1 MTTAI
6 DFADGS
12 EVLAEAWRRFRD
24 ENDPAAR
31 EQLIVHYSPIVK
43 FVASRL
49 AAGLPSSVDTGDL
62 VSAGVFGL
70 MDALDR
76 FEPDRGAKFETFAI
90 PRVRGAV
97 LDGLRQLDWV
107 PRSVRRKARAVET
120 AIASLEATLHRTP
133 TDEEIARELDISS
146 VELQRWLAGI
156 AVANVGPLEHLMATG
171 RGEVTVSSTD
181 GTPGAAMEDREL
193 RHAMRAEVRRLPE
206 RERTVIALYYGEG
219 LTLHEIGEVLGV
231 TESRVSQIHT
241 KAVLVLRSR
250 LNAAGH

>member
-6 DFADGS
+6 DPGDGS
-12 EVLAEAWRRFRD
+12 AVLADAWERFRT
-24 ENDPAAR
+24 EHDPSAR

-107 PRSVRRKARAVET
+107 PRSVRRKSRAVEG
-120 AIASLEATLHRTP
+120 AIATLESTLHRTP
-133 TDEEIARELDISS
+133 TDDEIAAELDISPT
-146 VELQRWLAGI
+146 ELHRWLAGI
-156 AVANVGPLEHLMATG
+156 AVGNVGPLEHLMATG
-171 RGEVTVSSTD
+171 RGEVTVSTTD
-181 GTPGAAMEDREL
+181 GTPGAAMEEREL

-219 LTLHEIGEVLGV
+219 LTLHEIGDVLGV

>member
-1 MTTAI
+1 MSLDAG
-6 DFADGS
+6 DGS
-12 EVLAEAWRRFRD
+12 DVLADAWRRFRSD
-24 ENDPAAR
+24 HDLAAR

-76 FEPDRGAKFETFAI
+76 FDPDRGAKFETFAI

-107 PRSVRRKARAVET
+107 PRSVRRRARSVEG
-120 AIASLEATLHRTP
+120 AIAILEATLHRTP
-133 TDEEIARELDISS
+133 TDDEIATELDITPT
-146 VELQRWLAGI
+146 ELQRWLAGI

-171 RGEVTVSSTD
+171 RGEVSATSGAD
-181 GTPGAAMEDREL
+181 GVPGIEMEEREL

-219 LTLHEIGEVLGV
+219 LTLNEIGEVLGV

>member
-1 MTTAI
+1 MSTGLDDA
-6 DFADGS
+6 S
-12 EVLAEAWRRFRD
+12 AELLDAWRRYRD
-24 ENDPAAR
+24 DADLAAR

-49 AAGLPSSVDTGDL
+49 AAGLPSSVDTSDL

-70 MDALDR
+70 IDALER
-76 FEPDRGAKFETFAI
+76 FDPERGAKFETFAI

-97 LDGLRQLDWV
+97 LDGLRALDWV
-107 PRSVRRKARAVET
+107 PRSVRRKARDVEG
-120 AIASLEATLHRTP
+120 AIAKLEASLHRAPSDDEVADALSISP
-133 TDEEIARELDISS
+133 TEF
-146 VELQRWLAGI
+146 QKWLAAI

-171 RGEVTVSSTD
+171 RGEPGPSHRVD
-181 GTPGAAMEDREL
+181 GSPGVELEEREL

-250 LNAAGH
+250 LSAAGH

>member
-1 MTTAI
+1 MTVDAS
-6 DFADGS
+6 DGS
-12 EVLAEAWRRFRD
+12 VVIGEAWRRFRED
-24 ENDPAAR
+24 ADPAAR
-31 EQLIVHYSPIVK
+31 ELLIVHYSPLVK

-49 AAGLPSSVDTGDL
+49 AAGLPASVDTGDL
-62 VSAGVFGL
+62 ISAGVFGL

-76 FEPDRGAKFETFAI
+76 FDAERGAKFETFAI
-90 PRVRGAV
+90 PRIRGAV

-107 PRSVRRKARAVET
+107 PRSVRRHARAVES
-120 AIASLEATLHRTP
+120 AIAELEAALHRTP
-133 TDEEIARELDISS
+133 TDEELAAELEISPG
-146 VELQRWLAGI
+146 ELQRWLNGI

-171 RGEVTVSSTD
+171 RGDVTNAGAEGV
-181 GTPGAAMEDREL
+181 PGAEFEDREL

-206 RERTVIALYYGEG
+206 RERTVIALYYSEG
-219 LTLHEIGEVLGV
+219 LTLAEIGAVLGV

>member
-1 MTTAI
+1 MTI
-6 DFADGS
+6 VPGDGS
-12 EVLAEAWRRFRD
+12 AVLTEAWRRFRD
-24 ENDPAAR
+24 DHDPVAR
-31 EQLIVHYSPIVK
+31 EQLIVHYSPLVK

-49 AAGLPSSVDTGDL
+49 AAGLPASVDTGDL
-62 VSAGVFGL
+62 ISAGVFGL

-76 FEPDRGAKFETFAI
+76 FDPERGAKFETFAI

-107 PRSVRRKARAVET
+107 PRSVRRHARAVES
-120 AIASLEATLHRTP
+120 AIAGLEATLHRTP
-133 TDEEIARELDISS
+133 TDEELAHELEIAPD
-146 VELQRWLAGI
+146 ELQRWLTGI

-171 RGEVTVSSTD
+171 RGDIASTAH
-181 GTPGAAMEDREL
+181 GEGIPGAEMEEREL
-193 RHAMRAEVRRLPE
+193 RHAMRAEVRKLPE
-206 RERTVIALYYGEG
+206 RERTVVALYYGEG
-219 LTLHEIGEVLGV
+219 LTLAEIGAVLGV

>member
-1 MTTAI
+1 MTTESV
-6 DFADGS
+6 DGS
-12 EVLAEAWRRFRD
+12 DVLADAWQRFR
-24 ENDPAAR
+24 EHQDPTAR

-76 FEPDRGAKFETFAI
+76 FDPDRGAKFETFAI

-107 PRSVRRKARAVET
+107 PRSVRRRIRAVEG
-120 AIASLEATLHRTP
+120 AIAQLESTLHRTP
-133 TDEEIARELDISS
+133 TDEELATALEISAT
-146 VELQRWLAGI
+146 ELQRWLASI

-171 RGEVTVSSTD
+171 RGEVTHPADAMGV
-181 GTPGAAMEDREL
+181 PGAALEEREL
-193 RHAMRAEVRRLPE
+193 RRAMRAEVRRLPE
-206 RERTVIALYYGEG
+206 RERTVIALYYGED
-219 LTLHEIGEVLGV
+219 LTLAEIGAVLGV

-250 LNAAGH
+250 LNAAGHG